1 MGRPLGVKNK
11 GPQHIWSDEEKQYL
25 AEITPGRGYKEI
37 QSMMSCKFGF
47 DYTHHQIKGAIT
59 RNKLNT
65 GRTGRFEKGRATWNK
80 GTKGLTKAN
89 VTSFKKGQKPHNY
102 KPVGSERITKDGYCE
117 IKVSDTGRRWRP
129 KHVLIY
135 EKHHGKVPKGSAV
148 IFLDG
153 DKRNFDIDNLYL
165 VTRSQLAMLNKNSLI
180 QKDAELTKTAINVV
194 DLMKKISAM
203 EKKDK

>member
-1 MGRPLGVKNK
+1 MGRPLGVENK
-11 GPQHIWSDEEKQYL
+11 GPRHIWSDEEKQYL

-89 VTSFKKGQKPHNY
+89 VTSFKKGQKSHNY

-194 DLMKKISAM
+194 DFMKKISAM

>member
-1 MGRPLGVKNK
+1 MGRPLGVENK
-11 GPQHIWSDEEKQYL
+11 GPRHIWSDEEKQYL

-47 DYTHHQIKGAIT
+47 DYTRHQIKGAIT

-102 KPVGSERITKDGYCE
+102 KPLGSERITKDGYCE
-117 IKVSDTGRRWRP
+117 IKVSDTGRRWKS
-129 KHVLIY
+129 KHLVVY
-135 EKHHGKVPKGSAV
+135 EKHHGKVPRGSVV

-153 DKRNFDIDNLYL
+153 DKRNFDIDNLHL
-165 VTRSQLAMLNKNSLI
+165 VTRNQLAMLNKNSLI

-194 DLMKKISAM
+194 DLMKKISAI
-203 EKKDK
+203 EKKEK

>member
-1 MGRPLGVKNK
+1 MGRPLGVENK
-11 GPQHIWSDEEKQYL
+11 GPRHIWSDEEKQYL

-102 KPVGSERITKDGYCE
+102 KPLGSERITKDGYCE

-180 QKDAELTKTAINVV
+180 QKDADLTKTAINVV

>member
-11 GPQHIWSDEEKQYL
+11 GPRHIWSDEEKQYL

-102 KPVGSERITKDGYCE
+102 KPLGSERITKDGYCE
-117 IKVSDTGRRWRP
+117 IKVSDTGRRWKS
-129 KHVLIY
+129 KHLVVY
-135 EKHHGKVPKGSAV
+135 EKHHGKVPRGSVV

-153 DKRNFDIDNLYL
+153 DKRNFDIDNLHL
-165 VTRSQLAMLNKNSLI
+165 VTRNQLAMLNKNSLI

>member
-89 VTSFKKGQKPHNY
+89 VTSFKKGQKSHNY

-194 DLMKKISAM
+194 DLMKKISAI

>member
-1 MGRPLGVKNK
+1 MGRPLGVENK
-11 GPQHIWSDEEKQYL
+11 GPRHIWSDEEKQYL

-102 KPVGSERITKDGYCE
+102 KPLGSERITKDGYCE

-165 VTRSQLAMLNKNSLI
+165 VTRSQLAMLNKNNLI
-180 QKDAELTKTAINVV
+180 QKDADLTKTAINVV

>member
-1 MGRPLGVKNK
+1 MGRPLGVENK
-11 GPQHIWSDEEKQYL
+11 GPRHIWSDEEKQYL

-65 GRTGRFEKGRATWNK
+65 GRTGRFEKGHATWNK

-102 KPVGSERITKDGYCE
+102 KPLGSERITKDGYCE

>member
-11 GPQHIWSDEEKQYL
+11 GPRHIWSDEEKQYL

-47 DYTHHQIKGAIT
+47 DYTRHQIKGAIT

-102 KPVGSERITKDGYCE
+102 KPLGSERITKDGYCE

-194 DLMKKISAM
+194 DLMKKISAI

>member
-65 GRTGRFEKGRATWNK
+65 GRTGRFEKGHATWNK

-102 KPVGSERITKDGYCE
+102 KPLGSERIVKDGYCE
-117 IKVSDTGRRWRP
+117 VKVSDTGRRWRP

>member
-1 MGRPLGVKNK
+1 MGRPLGVENK
-11 GPQHIWSDEEKQYL
+11 GPRHIWSDEEKQYL

-47 DYTHHQIKGAIT
+47 DYTCHQIKGAIT

-102 KPVGSERITKDGYCE
+102 KPLGSERITKDGYCE

-194 DLMKKISAM
+194 DLMKKISAI

>member
-47 DYTHHQIKGAIT
+47 DYTRHQIKGAIT

-102 KPVGSERITKDGYCE
+102 KPLGSERITKDGYCE

-165 VTRSQLAMLNKNSLI
+165 VTRGQLAMLNKNNLI
-180 QKDAELTKTAINVV
+180 QKDADLTKTAINVV

>member
-25 AEITPGRGYKEI
+25 AEVTPGRGYKEI

-65 GRTGRFEKGRATWNK
+65 GRTGRFEKGHATWNK

-102 KPVGSERITKDGYCE
+102 KPLGSERITKDGYCE

>member
-1 MGRPLGVKNK
+1 MGRPLGVENK
-11 GPQHIWSDEEKQYL
+11 GPRHIWSDEEKQHL

-102 KPVGSERITKDGYCE
+102 KPLGSERITKDGYCE

>member
-1 MGRPLGVKNK
+1 MGRPLGVENK
-11 GPQHIWSDEEKQYL
+11 GPRHIWSDEEKQYL

-47 DYTHHQIKGAIT
+47 DYTRHQIKGAIT

-102 KPVGSERITKDGYCE
+102 KPLGSERITKDGYCE
-117 IKVSDTGRRWRP
+117 IKVSDTGRRWKS
-129 KHVLIY
+129 KHLVVY
-135 EKHHGKVPKGSAV
+135 EKHHGKVPRGSVV

-153 DKRNFDIDNLYL
+153 DKRNFDIDNLHL
-165 VTRSQLAMLNKNSLI
+165 VTRNQLAMLNKNSLI

>member
-11 GPQHIWSDEEKQYL
+11 GPRHIWSDEEKQYL

-47 DYTHHQIKGAIT
+47 DYTRHQIKGAIT

-65 GRTGRFEKGRATWNK
+65 GRTGRFEKGHATWNK

-89 VTSFKKGQKPHNY
+89 VTSFKKGQKSHNY
-102 KPVGSERITKDGYCE
+102 KPLGSERITKDGYCE

-129 KHVLIY
+129 KHALIY

-180 QKDAELTKTAINVV
+180 QKDADLTKTAINVV

>member
-1 MGRPLGVKNK
+1 MGRPLGVENK
-11 GPQHIWSDEEKQYL
+11 GPRHIWSDEEKQYL

-89 VTSFKKGQKPHNY
+89 VTSFKKGQKSHNY

-194 DLMKKISAM
+194 DLMKKISTI

>member
-1 MGRPLGVKNK
+1 MGRPLGVENK
-11 GPQHIWSDEEKQYL
+11 GPRHIWSDEEKQYL

-65 GRTGRFEKGRATWNK
+65 GRTGRFEKGHATWNK

-102 KPVGSERITKDGYCE
+102 KPLGSERITKDGYCE

-153 DKRNFDIDNLYL
+153 DKRNFDIDNLHL
-165 VTRSQLAMLNKNSLI
+165 VTRGQLAMLNKNNLI

-194 DLMKKISAM
+194 DLMKKISAI

>member
-11 GPQHIWSDEEKQYL
+11 GPRHIWSDEEKQYL

-65 GRTGRFEKGRATWNK
+65 GRTGRFEKGHATWNK
-80 GTKGLTKAN
+80 GSKGLTKAN

-102 KPVGSERITKDGYCE
+102 KPLGSERITKDGYCE
-117 IKVSDTGRRWRP
+117 IKVSDTGRRWKP

-180 QKDAELTKTAINVV
+180 QKDADLTKTAINVV
-194 DLMKKISAM
+194 DLMKRISTI

>member
-25 AEITPGRGYKEI
+25 AEITPGRGHREI

-47 DYTHHQIKGAIT
+47 DYTYHQIKGAIA
-59 RNKLNT
+59 RYKLNT
-65 GRTGRFEKGRATWNK
+65 GRTGRFEEGHATWNK
-80 GTKGLTKAN
+80 GTKGLMKAN
-89 VTSFKKGQKPHNY
+89 VTSFKKGHKPYNY
-102 KPVGSERITKDGYCE
+102 KPLGSERIVKDGYCE
-117 IKVSDTGRRWRP
+117 VKVSDTGRRWRS

>member
-1 MGRPLGVKNK
+1 MGQPLGVKNK

-65 GRTGRFEKGRATWNK
+65 GRTGRFEKGHATWNK

-102 KPVGSERITKDGYCE
+102 KPLGSERITKDGYCE
-117 IKVSDTGRRWRP
+117 IKVSDTGRRWKP

-153 DKRNFDIDNLYL
+153 DKRSFDIDNLYL

-180 QKDAELTKTAINVV
+180 QKDADLTKTAINVV

>member
-65 GRTGRFEKGRATWNK
+65 GRTGRFEKGHATWNK

-89 VTSFKKGQKPHNY
+89 VTSFKKGQKSHNY

-180 QKDAELTKTAINVV
+180 QKDADLTKTAINVV
-194 DLMKKISAM
+194 DLMKKISAI

>member
-102 KPVGSERITKDGYCE
+102 KPLGSERITKDGYCE

-180 QKDAELTKTAINVV
+180 QKDADLTKTAINVV

>member
-1 MGRPLGVKNK
+1 MGRPLGVENK
-11 GPQHIWSDEEKQYL
+11 GPRHIWSDEEKQYL

-47 DYTHHQIKGAIT
+47 DYTRHQIKGAIT

-102 KPVGSERITKDGYCE
+102 KPLGSERITKDGYCE
-117 IKVSDTGRRWRP
+117 IKVSDTGRRWMS
-129 KHVLIY
+129 KHLVVY
-135 EKHHGKVPKGSAV
+135 EKHHGKVPRGSVV

-153 DKRNFDIDNLYL
+153 DKRNFDIDNLHL
-165 VTRSQLAMLNKNSLI
+165 VTRNQLAMLNKNSLI

-194 DLMKKISAM
+194 DLMKKISTI

>member
-1 MGRPLGVKNK
+1 MGRPLGVENK
-11 GPQHIWSDEEKQYL
+11 GPRHIWSDEEKQYL

-65 GRTGRFEKGRATWNK
+65 GRTGRFEKGHATWNK

-89 VTSFKKGQKPHNY
+89 VTSFKKGQKSHNY

-117 IKVSDTGRRWRP
+117 IKVSDTGRRWKS
-129 KHVLIY
+129 KHLVVY
-135 EKHHGKVPKGSAV
+135 EKHHGKVPRGSVV

-153 DKRNFDIDNLYL
+153 DKRNFDIDNLHL
-165 VTRSQLAMLNKNSLI
+165 VTRNQLAMLNKNSLI

-194 DLMKKISAM
+194 DLMKKISTI

>member
-65 GRTGRFEKGRATWNK
+65 GRTGRFEKGHATWNK

-102 KPVGSERITKDGYCE
+102 KPLGSERITKDGYCE

-135 EKHHGKVPKGSAV
+135 ETHHGKVPKGSAV

-153 DKRNFDIDNLYL
+153 DKRNFDIDNLHL
-165 VTRSQLAMLNKNSLI
+165 VTRGQLAMLNKNSLI

-194 DLMKKISAM
+194 DLMKKISAI

>member
-1 MGRPLGVKNK
+1 MGRPLGVENK
-11 GPQHIWSDEEKQYL
+11 GPRHIWGDEEKQYL

-102 KPVGSERITKDGYCE
+102 KPLGSERITKDGYCE

-194 DLMKKISAM
+194 DLMKKISAI
-203 EKKDK
+203 EKKEK

>member
-47 DYTHHQIKGAIT
+47 DYTHRQIKGAIT

-65 GRTGRFEKGRATWNK
+65 GRTGRFEKGHATWNK

-102 KPVGSERITKDGYCE
+102 KPLGSERIVKDGYCE
-117 IKVSDTGRRWRP
+117 VKVSDTGRRWRP

-180 QKDAELTKTAINVV
+180 QKDADLTKTAINVV

>member
-65 GRTGRFEKGRATWNK
+65 GRTGRFEKGHATWNK

-102 KPVGSERITKDGYCE
+102 KPLGSERITKDGYCE
-117 IKVSDTGRRWRP
+117 IKVSDTGRRWKP

-180 QKDAELTKTAINVV
+180 QKDADLTKTAINVV

>member
-11 GPQHIWSDEEKQYL
+11 GPRHIWRDEEKQYL

-102 KPVGSERITKDGYCE
+102 KPLGSERITKDGYCE
-117 IKVSDTGRRWRP
+117 IKVSDTGRRWKS
-129 KHVLIY
+129 KHLVVY
-135 EKHHGKVPKGSAV
+135 EKHHGKVPRGSVV

-153 DKRNFDIDNLYL
+153 DKRNFDIDNLHL
-165 VTRSQLAMLNKNSLI
+165 VTRNQLAMLNKNSLI

-194 DLMKKISAM
+194 DLMKKISAI

>member
-1 MGRPLGVKNK
+1 MGRPLGVENK
-11 GPQHIWSDEEKQYL
+11 GPRHIWSDEEKQYL

-102 KPVGSERITKDGYCE
+102 KPLGSERITKDGYCE

-194 DLMKKISAM
+194 DLMKKISAI

>member
-1 MGRPLGVKNK
+1 MGRPLGVENK
-11 GPQHIWSDEEKQYL
+11 GPRHIWSDEEKQYL

-47 DYTHHQIKGAIT
+47 DYTRHQIKGAIT

-102 KPVGSERITKDGYCE
+102 KPLGSERITKDGYCE

-180 QKDAELTKTAINVV
+180 QKDADLTKTAINVV

>member
-1 MGRPLGVKNK
+1 MGRPLGVENK
-11 GPQHIWSDEEKQYL
+11 GPRHIWSDEEKQYL

-102 KPVGSERITKDGYCE
+102 KPLGSERITKDGYCE
-117 IKVSDTGRRWRP
+117 IKVSDTGRRWKS
-129 KHVLIY
+129 KHLVVY
-135 EKHHGKVPKGSAV
+135 EKHHGKVPRGSVV

-153 DKRNFDIDNLYL
+153 DKRNFDIDNLHL
-165 VTRSQLAMLNKNSLI
+165 VTRNQLAMLNKNSLI

-194 DLMKKISAM
+194 DLMKKISAI

>member
-47 DYTHHQIKGAIT
+47 DYTRHQIKGAIT

-102 KPVGSERITKDGYCE
+102 KPLGSERITKDGYCE
-117 IKVSDTGRRWRP
+117 IKVSDTGRRWKS
-129 KHVLIY
+129 KHLVVY
-135 EKHHGKVPKGSAV
+135 EKHHGKVPRGSVV

-153 DKRNFDIDNLYL
+153 DKRNFDIDNLHL
-165 VTRSQLAMLNKNSLI
+165 VTRNQLAMLNKNSLI

-194 DLMKKISAM
+194 DLMKKISAI

>member
-11 GPQHIWSDEEKQYL
+11 GPRHIWSDEEKQYL

-65 GRTGRFEKGRATWNK
+65 GRTGRFEKGHATWNK

-102 KPVGSERITKDGYCE
+102 KPLGSERITKDGYCE

-194 DLMKKISAM
+194 DLMKKISTI

>member
-1 MGRPLGVKNK
+1 MGRPLGVENK
-11 GPQHIWSDEEKQYL
+11 GPRHIWSDEEKQYL

-65 GRTGRFEKGRATWNK
+65 GRTGRFEKGHATWNK

-102 KPVGSERITKDGYCE
+102 KPLGSERITKDGYCE

-135 EKHHGKVPKGSAV
+135 EKHHGKVPEGSVV

-153 DKRNFDIDNLYL
+153 DKRNFDIDNLHL
-165 VTRSQLAMLNKNSLI
+165 VTRNQLAMLNKNSLI

-194 DLMKKISAM
+194 DLMKKISAI

>member
-1 MGRPLGVKNK
+1 MGRPLGVENK
-11 GPQHIWSDEEKQYL
+11 GPRHIWSDEEKQHL

-102 KPVGSERITKDGYCE
+102 KPLGSERITKDGYCE

-194 DLMKKISAM
+194 DLMKKISAI

>member
-65 GRTGRFEKGRATWNK
+65 GRTGRFEKGHATWNK

-102 KPVGSERITKDGYCE
+102 KPLGSERITKDGYCE
-117 IKVSDTGRRWRP
+117 IKVSDTGRRWKS
-129 KHVLIY
+129 KHLVVY
-135 EKHHGKVPKGSAV
+135 EKHHGKVPRGSVV

-153 DKRNFDIDNLYL
+153 DKRNFDIDNLHL
-165 VTRSQLAMLNKNSLI
+165 VTRNQLAMLNKNSLI

>member
-65 GRTGRFEKGRATWNK
+65 GRTGRFEKGHATWNK

-102 KPVGSERITKDGYCE
+102 KPLGSERIVKDGYCE
-117 IKVSDTGRRWRP
+117 VKVSDTGRRWRP

-180 QKDAELTKTAINVV
+180 QKDADLTKTAINVV

>member
-65 GRTGRFEKGRATWNK
+65 GRTGRFEKGHATWNK

-89 VTSFKKGQKPHNY
+89 VTSFKKGQKSHNY

-153 DKRNFDIDNLYL
+153 DKRNFDIDNLHL
-165 VTRSQLAMLNKNSLI
+165 VTRGQLAMLNKNNLI